1 MTSFGTWG
9 LPQMTQKFYAIKNE
23 KIIPKAAIVTTVFA
37 LMIGFAAYY
46 TGASVHVF
54 FEKTDAIKA
63 IFAGQPVNFDLI
75 IPTLLV
81 NMLPKALMA
90 LILLLVLSA
99 SMSTLSS
106 LVLVSSSAVAID
118 LYPSIV
124 DTKTGK
130 DRSVAMMRF
139 LSAIFILISY
149 FISRTNITVIVYLMA
164 LSWGVVSGSFAAP
177 YILGLYNKKI
187 TKAGA
192 YAGLFSGITIMITLY
207 FVLGARN
214 SPLSASIAIIV
225 PFVVVTVVSLFTSAP
240 DKAILDK
247 AFDGV

>member
-1 MTSFGTWG
+1 
-9 LPQMTQKFYAIKNE
+9 
-23 KIIPKAAIVTTVFA
+23 
-37 LMIGFAAYY
+37 
-46 TGASVHVF
+46 
-54 FEKTDAIKA
+54 
-63 IFAGQPVNFDLI
+63 
-75 IPTLLV
+75 
-81 NMLPKALMA
+81 MLPKALMA

-177 YILGLYNKKI
+177 YILGLYSKRV

-207 FVLGARN
+207 FVLGQRN
-214 SPLSASIAIIV
+214 SPLSASIAIVV
-225 PFVVVTVVSLFTSAP
+225 PFIIVTVVSLLTKPPS
-240 DKAILDK
+240 KEILDK